1 MKNPVA
7 APGLYA
13 TFATLCAVALV
24 LVVLL
29 LRSSAGM
36 QPVRGL
42 PPFSLDEAPA
52 SQLPDAGSPRT
63 LP

>member
-7 APGLYA
+7 TPGLYV
-13 TFATLCAVALV
+13 TFAALFAVALV
-24 LVVLL
+24 LLVLL

-42 PPFSLDEAPA
+42 PPFSLDEAPV

-63 LP
+63 FP